1 MNFSMIILSLSA
13 LEAILKFI
21 YNAKTILKTL
31 ENISTKM
38 KLKMIKMK
46 FKPRRWLLLSIASVI
61 FEMKNKYKI
70 DKCHDWIACRS
81 TLCDD
86 EKASVIEEL
95 SRVISNELGLREQ
108 LEVIRIIN
116 PSAEVSPT
124 DKEFVIG

>member
-1 MNFSMIILSLSA
+1 
-13 LEAILKFI
+13 
-21 YNAKTILKTL
+21 
-31 ENISTKM
+31 M
-38 KLKMIKMK
+38 KLKLIKMK
-46 FKPRRWLLLSIASVI
+46 FKPWRWLLLSIASVI
-61 FEMKNKYKI
+61 FEMKKKKI

>member
-1 MNFSMIILSLSA
+1 
-13 LEAILKFI
+13 
-21 YNAKTILKTL
+21 
-31 ENISTKM
+31 
-38 KLKMIKMK
+38 MK
-46 FKPRRWLLLSIASVI
+46 FKPWRWLLLSIASVVNLK
-61 FEMKNKYKI
+61 KNKKI
-70 DKCHDWIACRS
+70 DKCHDWITCRS

>member
-1 MNFSMIILSLSA
+1 MKL
-13 LEAILKFI
+13 
-21 YNAKTILKTL
+21 YKTL

-38 KLKMIKMK
+38 KLKLIKMK
-46 FKPRRWLLLSIASVI
+46 FKPWRWLLLSIASVI
-61 FEMKNKYKI
+61 FEMKKKIKI

-81 TLCDD
+81 TLSDD

>member
-1 MNFSMIILSLSA
+1 MQNYIKDPWKYIDKNETQTDKNEVQTTEVII
-13 LEAILKFI
+13 
-21 YNAKTILKTL
+21 
-31 ENISTKM
+31 
-38 KLKMIKMK
+38 
-46 FKPRRWLLLSIASVI
+46 VI
-61 FEMKNKYKI
+61 HCLCYLWNEKKIKI

>member
-1 MNFSMIILSLSA
+1 MDFSMINLSLSA

-38 KLKMIKMK
+38 KIKLIKMK
-46 FKPRRWLLLSIASVI
+46 FKPWRWLLLSIASVVNLKKTI
-61 FEMKNKYKI
+61 KI
-70 DKCHDWIACRS
+70 DKCHDWITCRS

>member
-1 MNFSMIILSLSA
+1 
-13 LEAILKFI
+13 
-21 YNAKTILKTL
+21 
-31 ENISTKM
+31 M
-38 KLKMIKMK
+38 KLKLIKMK
-46 FKPRRWLLLSIASVI
+46 FKPWRWLLLSIASVI
-61 FEMKNKYKI
+61 FEMKKKIKI

>member
-1 MNFSMIILSLSA
+1 M
-13 LEAILKFI
+13 
-21 YNAKTILKTL
+21 
-31 ENISTKM
+31 
-38 KLKMIKMK
+38 
-46 FKPRRWLLLSIASVI
+46 
-61 FEMKNKYKI
+61 
-70 DKCHDWIACRS
+70 
-81 TLCDD
+81 LCDD